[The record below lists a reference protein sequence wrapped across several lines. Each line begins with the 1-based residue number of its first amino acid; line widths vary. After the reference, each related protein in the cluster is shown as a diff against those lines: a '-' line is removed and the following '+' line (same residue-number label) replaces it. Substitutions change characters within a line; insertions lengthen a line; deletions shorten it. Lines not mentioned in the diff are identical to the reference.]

1 MGLYTKYILPR
12 VAHFLCSSKL
22 ITQQRK
28 KVVPLARGRVLE
40 IGIGSGLNLPFYDAR
55 KVRHVW
61 GLEPNEDMWNL
72 NGKPEVGFGVEY
84 LQASAEKIPLDDGSA
99 DSIVVTYALCS
110 VPQTIEALRDMRRV
124 LRPGGELIFCEHGAA
139 PEPNVRRWQER
150 LNPIWQKAAGGC
162 RLNLQ
167 IPTLL
172 EQAGFRIRALDTMYI
187 QGPKIASFN
196 YWGTAVPDK
205 NLGIEELRD

>member
-1 MGLYTKYILPR
+1 MGFYAKYVLPR
-12 VAHFLCSSKL
+12 IAHFVCSSKL

-28 KVVPLARGRVLE
+28 KVVPRARGRVLE
-40 IGIGSGLNLPFYDAR
+40 IGIGSGLNLPFYDPE

-61 GLEPNEDMWNL
+61 GLDPNEDMWNL
-72 NGKPEVGFGVEY
+72 NSSHSVSFDVEF
-84 LQASAEKIPLDDGSA
+84 LQASAEKIPLVDDSA
-99 DSIVVTYALCS
+99 DSIVVTYTLCS
-110 VPQTIEALRDMRRV
+110 VPKTIEALQDMRRV

-139 PEPNVRRWQER
+139 PEQRVRRWQKR

-172 EQAGFRIRALDTMYI
+172 KQGGFKIRALDTMYI
-187 QGPKIASFN
+187 QGMKFASFN
-196 YWGTAVPDK
+196 YWGTAVSATA
-205 NLGIEELRD
+205 

>member
-1 MGLYTKYILPR
+1 VGFYAKYVLPR
-12 VAHFLCSSKL
+12 VAHFLCNHKV

-28 KVVPLARGRVLE
+28 KVVPRAKGRVLE
-40 IGIGSGLNLPFYDAR
+40 IGIGSGLNLPFYDPE

-61 GLEPNEDMWNL
+61 GLDHNEDMWNL
-72 NGKPEVGFGVEY
+72 NSSHLVSFDVEF

-99 DSIVVTYALCS
+99 DSVVVTYTLCS
-110 VPQTIEALRDMRRV
+110 VPKTIEALQDMRRV

-139 PEPNVRRWQER
+139 PEQSVRRWQDR
-150 LNPIWQKAAGGC
+150 LTPIWQKAAGGC

-172 EQAGFRIRALDTMYI
+172 EQGGFKIRALDTMYI
-187 QGPKIASFN
+187 QGMKFVSFN
-196 YWGTAVPDK
+196 YWGTAVPELK
-205 NLGIEELRD
+205 IEE

>member
-1 MGLYTKYILPR
+1 VGFYAKYVLPR
-12 VAHFLCSSKL
+12 IAHFVCSSKL

-28 KVVPLARGRVLE
+28 KVVPRARGRVLE
-40 IGIGSGLNLPFYDAR
+40 IGIGSGLNLPFYDPE

-61 GLEPNEDMWNL
+61 GLDPNEDMWNL
-72 NGKPEVGFGVEY
+72 NSSHSVSFDVEF
-84 LQASAEKIPLDDGSA
+84 LQASAEKIPLVDDSA
-99 DSIVVTYALCS
+99 DSIVVTYTLCS
-110 VPQTIEALRDMRRV
+110 VPKTIEALQDMRRV

-139 PEPNVRRWQER
+139 PEQRVRRWQKR

-172 EQAGFRIRALDTMYI
+172 KQGGFKIRALDTMYI
-187 QGPKIASFN
+187 QGMKFASFN
-196 YWGTAVPDK
+196 YWGTAVSATA
-205 NLGIEELRD
+205 

>member
-28 KVVPLARGRVLE
+28 KVVPLASGRVLE

-61 GLEPNEDMWNL
+61 GLEPNGDMWNL
-72 NGKPEVGFGVEY
+72 AGPRNVGFDVEY
-84 LQASAEKIPLDDGSA
+84 LQASAEEIPLADGSA
-99 DSIVVTYALCS
+99 DSIVVTYTLCS
-110 VPQTIEALRDMRRV
+110 VAKASEALKDMRRV
-124 LRPGGELIFCEHGAA
+124 LKPGGELIFCEHGAS
-139 PEPNVRRWQER
+139 PEPSVRRWQER

-162 RLNLQ
+162 RLDLQ
-167 IPTLL
+167 IPRLL
-172 EQAGFRIRALDTMYI
+172 EQGGFKIHDMDTMYI
-187 QGPKIASFN
+187 QGPKFASYN
-196 YWGTAVPDK
+196 YWGTAV
-205 NLGIEELRD
+205 